1 MRIKKSKNGWELCTI
16 TNDKLSCDNFNLS
29 SDDIDRIKEMLQPKF
44 GSLMKKERIM
54 IGYDNWS
61 GVFIM
66 QMPGVNTRSSDD
78 VIKKIYDFLSRSDLR
93 R

>member
-1 MRIKKSKNGWELCTI
+1 MT
-16 TNDKLSCDNFNLS
+16 
-29 SDDIDRIKEMLQPKF
+29 KEH
-44 GSLMKKERIM
+44 II

-78 VIKKIYDFLSRSDLR
+78 VIKKIYDFLS
-93 R
+93 

>member
-1 MRIKKSKNGWELCTI
+1 MLIEKSKNGWELCTI

-29 SDDIDRIKEMLQPKF
+29 SDDIDRIKEILQPEF
-44 GSLMKKERIM
+44 GSSMKKEHIM

-66 QMPGVNTRSSDD
+66 QMPGVQTNSSDD
-78 VIKKIYDFLSRSDLR
+78 VIKKIYDFLSRDDLR